1 MPTTKK
7 QRGGA
12 RPGAGRPS
20 IRPDEATVTI
30 HIRVSESQ
38 RDKFNAVVGSDRFR
52 KWLDR
57 VKVKA

>member
-20 IRPDEATVTI
+20 IKPDEPTVTI
-30 HIRVSESQ
+30 HIRVSKSQ
-38 RDKFNAVVGSDRFR
+38 RDKFNAAGGADRFR
-52 KWLDR
+52 KWLD
-57 VKVKA
+57 KVKA